1 MNLKQIGIGIVSLLL
16 VIGGIWA
23 FMINAY
29 EEDLGTTNVFIAEDS
44 SSNLTGE
51 KNNSLFGLS
60 FSKADES
67 LEWSKLRISIE
78 NATEKMDCSK
88 GNFTSKEIGKAKV
101 SPKLSS
107 DGMTFTVI
115 VDAASEDEYTHVN
128 LDNLI
133 EKDDTNFDIRFSK
146 TDIYLSENITGTI
159 VEDMEFEDLTTLPNQ
174 DFTETSDE
182 RLDWYDYKITTHHI
196 EAEDK
201 IYIINAD
208 EKYYKIKFISYY
220 NDDDE
225 PRYVSFMIGA
235 LSGTE
240 FSALSNPDLVSP
252 AKCTIIESGN
262 KTDLWE
268 INENIAIFEND
279 FDICDSYCV
288 LTITITYEDIEVM
301 GTSKIQLE

>member
-1 MNLKQIGIGIVSLLL
+1 M
-16 VIGGIWA
+16 
-23 FMINAY
+23 
-29 EEDLGTTNVFIAEDS
+29 
-44 SSNLTGE
+44 
-51 KNNSLFGLS
+51 
-60 FSKADES
+60 
-67 LEWSKLRISIE
+67 RISIE

-115 VDAASEDEYTHVN
+115 VDATSEDEFTHVN
-128 LDNLI
+128 LDNLV
-133 EKDDTNFDIRFSK
+133 ETDETNFDIRFSK

-159 VEDMEFEDLTTLPNQ
+159 VEDVEFEELTNYPNQ

-182 RLDWYDYKITTHHI
+182 RLDWYNYKITTHRI
-196 EAEDK
+196 EVEDK
-201 IYIINAD
+201 IYVINANG
-208 EKYYKIKFISYY
+208 KYYKVKFISYY

-235 LSGTE
+235 LTDTE
-240 FSALSNPDLVSP
+240 FSALSNPNLVSP
-252 AKCTIIESGN
+252 AKCIIIESGD

-268 INENIAIFEND
+268 MNENIAIFEND

-288 LTITITYEDIEVM
+288 ITITITYEDVEVK